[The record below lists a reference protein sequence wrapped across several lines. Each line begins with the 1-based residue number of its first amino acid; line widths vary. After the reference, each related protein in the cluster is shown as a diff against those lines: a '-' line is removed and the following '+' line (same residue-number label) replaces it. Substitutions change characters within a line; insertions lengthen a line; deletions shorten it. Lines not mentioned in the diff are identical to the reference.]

1 MIRLPF
7 YPFIEY
13 RTKQVMFE
21 IEGKIY
27 KDRVNLH
34 LVYDKEHVPD
44 FYLAIF
50 DEKGLYLE
58 RGVGRYLGDVHLD
71 LDEDNAR
78 SLKIVGVD
86 LI

>member
-50 DEKGLYLE
+50 DEKIGRASCRE
-58 RGVGRYLGDVHLD
+58 RVYRLV
-71 LDEDNAR
+71 
-78 SLKIVGVD
+78 
-86 LI
+86 